1 MRLEKASSIG
11 QDERRVLNV
20 EGGMAL
26 TGIMGNLCGRMP
38 VNHGYGRE
46 LDMRGKWDLVD

>member
-20 EGGMAL
+20 EGGMTL

-38 VNHGYGRE
+38 VNHG